1 MVEGL
6 QADADVMEL
15 ERHFI
20 AAVPPQGS
28 IGNGALRIKLG
39 WREDLYWQ
47 IRTRLLAAGIL
58 VKGRGRGGSVLRTA
72 GTPQYRRQMDAS
84 GCYDRR
90 LQYVQVRAR
99 YPARIGHV

>member
-58 VKGRGRGGSVLRTA
+58 VKGRGRGGSVLRTTA
-72 GTPQYRRQMDAS
+72 YISSDAERQIGGISRITEKELYGPIAS
-84 GCYDRR
+84 T
-90 LQYVQVRAR
+90 
-99 YPARIGHV
+99 IT